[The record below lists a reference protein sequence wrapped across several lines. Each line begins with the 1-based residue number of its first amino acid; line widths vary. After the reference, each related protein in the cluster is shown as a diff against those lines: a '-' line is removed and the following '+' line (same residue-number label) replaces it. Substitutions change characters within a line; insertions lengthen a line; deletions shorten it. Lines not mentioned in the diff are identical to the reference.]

1 MSNHPSAATTVVPLT
16 PCIGTCRLD
25 ERGYCIGCLRTG
37 EEIGRWRLMNDAE
50 RLHVMREILPTRKGD
65 VVPHAVPAVM
75 DELRA
80 ALWPLST
87 PPTAPGWNHADM
99 TELLGDSA
107 RQPAAVLIGLRD
119 GVQPRLVLT
128 VRTDHLQAHA
138 GQVAFPGGR
147 TDPAD
152 GNALTTA
159 LRESEE
165 EIGLDRSLV
174 TPLGYLDCF
183 ETISGFCIT
192 PVVARIA
199 AEARLYPAP
208 DEVAEV
214 FEVPLAFFL
223 EPANLRRYTMDFRG
237 HRRPMVEF
245 VHGGHRIW
253 GATAAMLLNL
263 LQRMGRA

>member
-1 MSNHPSAATTVVPLT
+1 MEAMVKA
-16 PCIGTCRLD
+16 
-25 ERGYCIGCLRTG
+25 LR
-37 EEIGRWRLMNDAE
+37 
-50 RLHVMREILPTRKGD
+50 
-65 VVPHAVPAVM
+65 
-75 DELRA
+75 
-80 ALWPLST
+80 PLSS

-99 TELLGDSA
+99 TELLGDA
-107 RQPAAVLIGLRD
+107 RREPAAVLVGFRE

-128 VRTDHLQAHA
+128 VRTDQLQSHA

-147 TDPAD
+147 SDPAD
-152 GNALTTA
+152 GGDAVTTA

-165 EIGLDRSLV
+165 EIGLDRALV

-183 ETISGFCIT
+183 ETISGYCIT

-199 AEARLYPAP
+199 AEAQLYPAP

-214 FEVPLAFFL
+214 FEVPLAFLL
-223 EPANLRRYTMDFRG
+223 EPANLRRYTMEFRG

-253 GATAAMLLNL
+253 GATAAMLCNL
-263 LQRMGRA
+263 LERMGRT